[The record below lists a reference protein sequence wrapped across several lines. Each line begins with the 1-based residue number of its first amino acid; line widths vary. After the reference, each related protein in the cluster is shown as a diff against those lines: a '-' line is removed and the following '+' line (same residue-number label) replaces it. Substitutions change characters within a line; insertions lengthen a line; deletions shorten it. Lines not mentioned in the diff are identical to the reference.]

1 MITGEPYGNISSD
14 LYTVGNNFVDMHSR
28 DKIARGIVDVNYDFQ
43 GGSSVR
49 WISGAQYV
57 DTYIRNDDDG
67 SVDEDLRLHLR
78 PIFRVSLGFAGVQ
91 YDFHLGNAA
100 VLTPRVTYS
109 WIDDQLVT
117 PTDRVIGGVAIDRIF
132 SHDLVNVQLNL
143 TVGPWRAQ
151 AYMTNA
157 GEEEYI
163 QAHSGDAFHPD
174 AYANEPRRYGLRVTR
189 DFGF

>member
-1 MITGEPYGNISSD
+1 
-14 LYTVGNNFVDMHSR
+14 
-28 DKIARGIVDVNYDFQ
+28 
-43 GGSSVR
+43 
-49 WISGAQYV
+49 
-57 DTYIRNDDDG
+57 
-67 SVDEDLRLHLR
+67 
-78 PIFRVSLGFAGVQ
+78 
-91 YDFHLGNAA
+91 

-143 TVGPWRAQ
+143 TMGPWRAQ